1 MHVRLAN
8 TPYASQISIVASRV
22 RTRACRNRI
31 DPPSSRTT
39 RVPVMSRPADCPRE
53 RTSIVK
59 GSSSIQNNRVSENRT
74 ITIASEEGD
83 RLTLFQLSRLMTSPP
98 AYRE

>member
-1 MHVRLAN
+1 
-8 TPYASQISIVASRV
+8 
-22 RTRACRNRI
+22 
-31 DPPSSRTT
+31 
-39 RVPVMSRPADCPRE
+39 MSRPADCPRE

-59 GSSSIQNNRVSENRT
+59 GSSSIQNSRVSESRT